1 MSMRSSIH
9 KSRPGT
15 KAGDGKKLDTAYDPA
30 AKRNTGA
37 MGSAAHRHS
46 GKHTRTAEE
55 YVCDV
60 QCIHPD
66 LVEELEKNIIDWDS
80 ASELSQIF
88 RVMSDPSRLR
98 IISLLS
104 KGELCV
110 CDIADALNMTQS
122 AISHQLRVLRNTQL
136 VKVRKEGRV
145 AWYSLDDDH
154 VLKLFTTG
162 LDHVGHTEP

>member
-9 KSRPGT
+9 KSRQGT
-15 KAGDGKKLDTAYDPA
+15 KAGGGKSPDTAHDPA
-30 AKRNTGA
+30 ARRNTGA
-37 MGSAAHRHS
+37 MGLAAHRHS

-66 LVEELEKNIIDWDS
+66 LVEQLEGSTLDWGM
-80 ASELSQIF
+80 ASNLSRIF
-88 RVMSDPSRLR
+88 QVMSDPTRLR
-98 IISLLS
+98 IISLLAQN
-104 KGELCV
+104 ELCV
-110 CDIADALNMTQS
+110 CDIAAALNMTQS
-122 AISHQLRVLRNTQL
+122 AVSHQLRVLRISEL
-136 VKVRKEGRV
+136 VKVRKEGRI

-154 VLKLFTTG
+154 VLKLYTQG